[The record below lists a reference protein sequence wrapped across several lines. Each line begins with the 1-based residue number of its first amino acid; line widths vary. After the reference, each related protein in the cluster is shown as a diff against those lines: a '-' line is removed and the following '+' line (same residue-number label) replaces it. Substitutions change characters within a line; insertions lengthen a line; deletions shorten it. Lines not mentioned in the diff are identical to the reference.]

1 MSRPIPSSSNGRVG
15 RNARQSAAF
24 RSPQRSGQSLR
35 STTAAEPK
43 AEIPRL
49 LAAAPILAV
58 CTELE
63 RHVDDLRRLAPASD
77 ATTALTLYHDKLS
90 AALSSAREIELF
102 IPADRAAVILGKSVS
117 MVTYLCRNGSLQAKK
132 IGGMWQIYRE
142 DLERIQRGE

>member
-1 MSRPIPSSSNGRVG
+1 MSRSISSSTGRTG
-15 RNARQSAAF
+15 RYGRQPGVLS
-24 RSPQRSGQSLR
+24 STPRSGPSVR
-35 STTAAEPK
+35 AAERK
-43 AEIPRL
+43 ADVPRL
-49 LAAAPILAV
+49 FAAAPILAV

-63 RHVDDLRRLAPASD
+63 QHVDDLRRLAPASD
-77 ATTALTLYHDKLS
+77 ATTALTLYRDKLS

-102 IPADRAAVILGKSVS
+102 ISADQAAVILGKSVS

>member
-1 MSRPIPSSSNGRVG
+1 MSRSISSSTGRTG
-15 RNARQSAAF
+15 RYVRQPSAL
-24 RSPQRSGQSLR
+24 RGTPRSGQSVR
-35 STTAAEPK
+35 TAIPAERK
-43 AEIPRL
+43 ADIPRL
-49 LAAAPILAV
+49 FAAAPILAV

-63 RHVDDLRRLAPASD
+63 QHVDDLRRLAPASD
-77 ATTALTLYHDKLS
+77 ATTALTLYRDKLS

-102 IPADRAAVILGKSVS
+102 ISADQAAVILGKSVS

>member
-1 MSRPIPSSSNGRVG
+1 MSRSIASSTGRT
-15 RNARQSAAF
+15 ARYVHQPNSL
-24 RSPQRSGQSLR
+24 RSVQRSGQPVR
-35 STTAAEPK
+35 STIASEPK
-43 AEIPRL
+43 ADVPRL

-63 RHVDDLRRLAPASD
+63 QHVDDLRRLAPASD
-77 ATTALTLYHDKLS
+77 ATTALSLYRDKLS

-102 IPADRAAVILGKSVS
+102 ISADQAAVILGKSVS

>member
-1 MSRPIPSSSNGRVG
+1 MSRSISNGAGPTG
-15 RNARQSAAF
+15 RYVRQTSAL
-24 RSPQRSGQSLR
+24 RSTPRSGQPIR
-35 STTAAEPK
+35 EQTAD
-43 AEIPRL
+43 IPRL

-63 RHVDDLRRLAPASD
+63 QHVDDLRRLAPASD
-77 ATTALTLYHDKLS
+77 ATTALTLYRDKLS

-102 IPADRAAVILGKSVS
+102 ISADQAAVILGKSVS

>member
-1 MSRPIPSSSNGRVG
+1 MSRSIPGSTGRTG
-15 RNARQSAAF
+15 RYVHQPCA
-24 RSPQRSGQSLR
+24 LR
-35 STTAAEPK
+35 STPRSRQPVHATIAAERK
-43 AEIPRL
+43 ADIPRL
-49 LAAAPILAV
+49 FAAAPILAV

-63 RHVDDLRRLAPASD
+63 QHVDDLRRLAPASD
-77 ATTALTLYHDKLS
+77 ATTALTLYRDKLS

-102 IPADRAAVILGKSVS
+102 IPADQAAMILGKSVS